1 MRSVQRPI
9 SIAKETPRRAGL
21 DLFPAIYTIYSLYLH
36 YLQDFRKQNIPGSV
50 WLVILFFVD
59 DLYVDRCKGA
69 HS

>member
-9 SIAKETPRRAGL
+9 SIAKETPRGAGV
-21 DLFPAIYTIYSLYLH
+21 DLFPAIDTIYSLYLH
-36 YLQDFRKQNIPGSV
+36 YLQDFRKQHIPGSV

-59 DLYVDRCKGA
+59 DLYVDRCKRA